1 MQAIHFHGSYR
12 YHSRDALDRAI
23 TAARLHLDDDD
34 LADPVLQSLR
44 SFIRTDTSVT
54 IDIVLPAAADARF
67 AAAAVFDA
75 LAREAVE
82 GAVEARQNGDRLDLF
97 APGDDD

>member
-1 MQAIHFHGSYR
+1 MHAIHFHGSYR
-12 YHSRDALDRAI
+12 YDSRDALDRAI

-34 LADPVLQSLR
+34 LTDPVLQSLR

-82 GAVEARQNGDRLDLF
+82 GAVEARQNGDQLDLY

>member
-1 MQAIHFHGSYR
+1 MHAIHFHGSYR
-12 YHSRDALDRAI
+12 YDSRDALDRAI
-23 TAARLHLDDDD
+23 TAARLHLDEDD
-34 LADPVLQSLR
+34 LTDPVLQSLR

-54 IDIVLPAAADARF
+54 IDILLPAAADARF

-75 LAREAVE
+75 LAREAIE
-82 GAVEARQNGDRLDLF
+82 GAVEARQNGDRLDLY